1 MYLSKTSIGVS
12 GKLRLAFGVKNFHI
26 DSARTRFGDL
36 VTTWKDTTM
45 KAKKAKKAV
54 KKKAAKKKKK

>member
-1 MYLSKTSIGVS
+1 MAGKTPHG
-12 GKLRLAFGVKNFHI
+12 
-26 DSARTRFGDL
+26 ARPNREVVEEIRVTRSHMEGQ
-36 VTTWKDTTM
+36 VM